1 MKSLFIALAT
11 MPFAFSACKTS
22 PAESRKMTEPAMH
35 ATMTGEAHGPGM
47 MGSSPAMAQPVGVEP
62 AMANGVTMAVPA
74 GAKAPAMAPAMAP
87 TMAPAMA
94 GGAAPSSSMGPKSKR
109 AMKMADDKKG
119 QVAGT
124 RL

>member
-1 MKSLFIALAT
+1 MKSLLIALAT

-62 AMANGVTMAVPA
+62 AMANGATMAVPA
-74 GAKAPAMAPAMAP
+74 GAKAPAMAP

-94 GGAAPSSSMGPKSKR
+94 GGAAPSSTMGPKSKR